1 MIKEADK
8 QITNY
13 KAQITNVDEGY
24 YKAQIT
30 KHKSQ
35 IGTKVTEMHRLKMC
49 RELRI
54 RIFVI
59 CNL

>member
-30 KHKSQ
+30 KHKLQ
-35 IGTKVTEMHRLKMC
+35 IRTKVITKHKLQSTNYK
-49 RELRI
+49 
-54 RIFVI
+54 
-59 CNL
+59 